1 MVYRSPHS
9 PGSPALGVFS
19 LFFAL
24 LALLTFG
31 FPETGLGQIPS
42 PEQGTLPRN
51 IVAFYDASGSMS
63 EGANRAALA
72 RAKAYMLNI
81 IYDGRPVVTNSADTV
96 VSDRWT
102 ENGLLP
108 GVGLYR
114 DQDVLTY
121 ATFGKDINY
130 KIQRE
135 RNVNRHTLEKNPPPP
150 FPEQIS
156 RITYVMYK
164 AYGLARF
171 GKETTYF
178 IRISDD
184 QEDRRDAG
192 EDTEREDSYLIDRLR
207 EIETKHPLESVYHLL
222 VNKYVHIRVFRL
234 GDAEPLPPPSQPETE
249 PTPPEHPFQ
258 VVEQLDPRKQ
268 VQTLMFGK
276 EPDGKNYGLKAEYAI
291 ALARD
296 AKPGWQISKLTAV
309 VTSGTHGRLLAVP
322 KAVPMTDGTGLPV
335 KIPKFLVPE
344 NLINPDNK
352 IRLRIKYGYHRKNS
366 GYLYTTPPLDML
378 PDIDPFQIR
387 KEGGYALSDCLDLNV
402 TDQGVKGSPLI
413 IYLKRQF
420 DPKKV
425 KISSIRWIEASGPA
439 QMEFVLPKGDKFP
452 MAWEPII
459 ERDVVSSCCYEAVKG
474 QLEIAYTIEGVPKGL
489 PMRIPLAVKVF
500 STGLS
505 AMDFK
510 IKQEVMPESGRS
522 SETQDI
528 AGKPEITL
536 AWDPATLTLG
546 VSACKLNWTDRTK
559 RPGIA
564 LQQAT
569 LTMAGEKLWEGTLE
583 TEKLGQDVTFKLSRE
598 MSERIWKSKEN
609 TGLLQIRYKQ
619 GESVQS
625 TPVLIP
631 VAIRI
636 PDSPFSDPFILTDKT
651 DSKKAIGEVRF
662 KWTGNSLE
670 LPPVYLVANPTVPEM
685 FIGHVTGVDLVL
697 DGRSFDLSTA
707 GGTSEEM
714 HARIPGKAFVEKR
727 KVAANFTLRYRT
739 HRSEKDLSQDIP
751 LIAAIPPPPPLD
763 PFLVVKNPE
772 DPKELKDALPAKP
785 DYADG
790 SLDFDPVYLV
800 FKSDTEKELFVGL
813 ERVALEIAD
822 LKKDLPVTDST
833 ASSPL
838 AYSIKILQS
847 EIGKLPAVDPLEAKI
862 VVWYTQK
869 GVRETRRQDIP
880 ISLRVMEAVAPPT
893 TLPILLVVCLI
904 LGLSVLYYLLRGNR
918 RSKADTFG
926 LISSGG
932 AMGAGEYESITLR
945 KDQKLA
951 LCQRD
956 DGDVHSSLLN
966 CPGSYIVNMGKGR
979 LKLFAKGKLDPVLM
993 SDAEEYKIE
1002 TQDGGT
1008 ISIRISWV
1016 SKPETEELGETDSR
1030 FDSGHETAGA
1040 DSDASKKDNVFM

>member
-1 MVYRSPHS
+1 MVYPYPRSPG
-9 PGSPALGVFS
+9 PPALRVFS

-24 LALLTFG
+24 SVLLTFG
-31 FPETGLGQIPS
+31 CPKTGFGQTPS
-42 PEQGTLPRN
+42 PTQGTLPRN
-51 IVAFYDASGSMS
+51 IIAFYDASGSMS

-72 RAKAYMLNI
+72 RAKAYVLNM
-81 IYDGRPVVTNSADTV
+81 IYDGRPVVTDSADTV
-96 VSDRWT
+96 VSDRWI
-102 ENGLLP
+102 ESGLLP
-108 GVGLYR
+108 GAGLYR

-135 RNVNRHTLEKNPPPP
+135 RNVSRQTLANSPPPP

-171 GKETTYF
+171 GKETTYL

-184 QEDRRDAG
+184 KEDRRDAG
-192 EDTEREDSYLIDRLR
+192 EDTEREDSFLIDKLR
-207 EIETKHPLESVYHLL
+207 EIETQHPLESVYHLL

-234 GDAEPLPPPSQPETE
+234 GDAEPLPPPSPPEPD
-249 PTPPEHPFQ
+249 PTRPEHPFQ

-268 VQTLMFGK
+268 VQTLLFGK
-276 EPDGKNYGLKAEYAI
+276 ESDTRNYGLKAEYAI

-296 AKPGWQISKLTAV
+296 VKPGWRISKLTAV

-322 KAVPMTDGTGLPV
+322 QSVPVTDGAELPV

-344 NLINPDNK
+344 NLISPDNK
-352 IRLRIKYGYHRKNS
+352 IRLRIKYGYYPKTS
-366 GYLYTTPPLDML
+366 GYLYTTPPLNML

-402 TDQGVKGSPLI
+402 TDQGVRGSPLI

-425 KISSIRWIEASGPA
+425 KITSIRWIEAAGPA
-439 QMEFVLPKGDKFP
+439 QIDFVLPKGNKFP
-452 MAWEPII
+452 LSWEPIV
-459 ERDVVSSCCYEAVKG
+459 ERDIVSSCCYEAVKG
-474 QLEIAYTIEGVPKGL
+474 RIEIDYTIEGVPKGL

-510 IKQEVMPESGRS
+510 IKQEVMPELGRS

-546 VSACKLNWTDRTK
+546 VGACKLNWTDRTK
-559 RPGIA
+559 RPDIA

-569 LTMAGEKLWEGTLE
+569 LTMAGEKLWEGSLD
-583 TEKLGQDVTFKLSRE
+583 TEKLGQDITFKLSPE
-598 MSERIWKSKEN
+598 ISEKIWKSKES
-609 TGLLQIRYKQ
+609 TGLLQITYKQ

-625 TPVLIP
+625 TPVQIP

-636 PDSPFSDPFILTDKT
+636 PDSPFSEPFILADKA
-651 DSKKAIGEVRF
+651 DSKSAIAEVRF
-662 KWTGNSLE
+662 KWAGNSLE
-670 LPPVYLVANPTVPEM
+670 LPSVYLVANPAVPEM
-685 FIGHVTGVDLVL
+685 FIGHVAGMALNL
-697 DGRSFDLSTA
+697 DGSSFDLSGSGETP
-707 GGTSEEM
+707 GEIY
-714 HARIPGKAFVEKR
+714 ARIPGKAFAEKR
-727 KVAANFTLRYRT
+727 KVPASFIIRYRT
-739 HRSEKDLSQDIP
+739 HRSERDLTQNIP
-751 LIAAIPPPPPLD
+751 LPAVIPPPPPLD

-772 DPKELKDALPAKP
+772 DRKELKDVLSAKR
-785 DYADG
+785 DYSDG

-800 FKSDTEKELFVGL
+800 FKSDADKELFLGL
-813 ERVALEIAD
+813 ERAAFEVAE
-822 LKKDLPVTDST
+822 LKKDIPVTDAT
-833 ASSPL
+833 AGSPL
-838 AYSIKILQS
+838 SYSIKIPQS
-847 EIGKLPAVDPLEAKI
+847 EIGKLPAVDPLEARI

-880 ISLRVMEAVAPPT
+880 ISLRVMEVVAPPT

-904 LGLSVLYYLLRGNR
+904 LGLAVLYYLLRGNR
-918 RSKADTFG
+918 RSKVDTFG

-1002 TQDGGT
+1002 TQDGST

-1016 SKPETEELGETDSR
+1016 SKPETEALGETDSVL
-1030 FDSGHETAGA
+1030 DSGHETAGT